1 MAKIEWVRRIYED
14 GWHNAFTDFQFFKG
28 RYYICFRNGLS
39 HVSSEGKA
47 VVIASDDLVDWHRAG
62 VPVNTTG
69 DDRDPHLVATEDR
82 LFVYAGNVTRP
93 DPVQHGDEGPRL
105 IRSVCSFSEDGA
117 SWTEPQQVYR
127 DGYWLWGVGRA
138 DDRADDLLYGLAYG
152 NEPSEWNLKPTE
164 LHLLQST
171 DGLVWELVSVVTRN
185 GSEATFRITDAGTMR
200 VAIRGGDENRFT
212 IAVAKPP
219 YTDWR
224 LQNLGESIPAPRL
237 VVAGGREY
245 VIGRQHVRE
254 PGGPSG
260 QGGPSGSGGP
270 GDKNAA
276 GDTDAAGGSGRP
288 DDAADPGRIVERRTS
303 IWRVEEDGVVHVL
316 DLPSGGDTSYVGAVQ
331 HEDGALLLSYYSQ
344 HEVETGEKHFLYPA
358 NIYLAKVR
366 L

>member
-14 GWHNAFTDFQFFKG
+14 GWHNAFTDFRFFKG

-39 HVSSEGKA
+39 HVSPEGKA
-47 VVIASDDLVDWHRAG
+47 VVISSDDLVDWRRTG

-69 DDRDPHLVATEDR
+69 DDRDPHMVATDDR
-82 LFVYAGNVTRP
+82 LFMYVGSVTRP
-93 DPVQHGDEGPRL
+93 DTELTGNDVVRV
-105 IRSVCSFSEDGA
+105 IRSLCVCSEDGA
-117 SWTEPQQVYR
+117 TWTEPRQVYR
-127 DGYWLWGVGRA
+127 DGYWLWGIGRGY
-138 DDRADDLLYGLAYG
+138 DRFYGLAYG
-152 NEPSEWNLKPTE
+152 NEPGEWDQKPTE
-164 LHLLQST
+164 LHLLQSA
-171 DGLVWELVSVVTRN
+171 DGLDWERVSVVTRN

-200 VAIRGGDENRFT
+200 IAIRGGDDNRF
-212 IAVAKPP
+212 ILASSAPP

-224 LQNLGESIPAPRL
+224 LQDMGYVIPAPRL

-254 PGGPSG
+254 PSEP
-260 QGGPSGSGGP
+260 GGP
-270 GDKNAA
+270 G
-276 GDTDAAGGSGRP
+276 GPGGSRGSG
-288 DDAADPGRIVERRTS
+288 DANEPGRIVERRTS
-303 IWRVEEDGVVHVL
+303 IWRVEEGGVVHVL
-316 DLPSGGDTSYVGAVQ
+316 DLPSGGDTSYVGAVH

>member
-39 HVSSEGKA
+39 HVSPEGKA
-47 VVIASDDLVDWHRAG
+47 VVIASDDLIDWRRAG
-62 VPVNTTG
+62 VPVNTMG
-69 DDRDPHLVATEDR
+69 DDRDPHMVATEDR

-105 IRSVCSFSEDGA
+105 IRSVCSFSEDGTT
-117 SWTEPQQVYR
+117 WTEPRQVYR
-127 DGYWLWGVGRA
+127 DGYWLWGVGRGN
-138 DDRADDLLYGLAYG
+138 DRLYGLAYG

-171 DGLVWELVSVVTRN
+171 DGLEWEQVSVVTKN
-185 GSEATFRITDAGTMR
+185 GSEATFRITDAGAMR

-219 YTDWR
+219 FTDWR
-224 LQNLGESIPAPRL
+224 LQDLGESIPAPRL

-245 VIGRQHVRE
+245 VIGRQHLRE
-254 PGGPSG
+254 RGGL
-260 QGGPSGSGGP
+260 
-270 GDKNAA
+270 
-276 GDTDAAGGSGRP
+276 GGSGDAGGP
-288 DDAADPGRIVERRTS
+288 DGPGRIVERRTS
-303 IWRVEEDGVVHVL
+303 IWQVAEDGVVHVL

-331 HEDGALLLSYYSQ
+331 QEDGALLLSYYSQ
-344 HEVETGEKHFLYPA
+344 HEVKTGEKHFLYPA

>member
-14 GWHNAFTDFQFFKG
+14 GWHNAFTDFQYFKG

-39 HVSSEGKA
+39 HVSPEGKA
-47 VVIASDDLVDWHRAG
+47 VIIASDDLVDWQRTG

-69 DDRDPHLVATEDR
+69 DDRDPHMVATEDR

-117 SWTEPQQVYR
+117 TWTEPRQVYR
-127 DGYWLWGVGRA
+127 DGYWLWGIGRG
-138 DDRADDLLYGLAYG
+138 DDRFYGLAYG
-152 NEPSEWNLKPTE
+152 NEPAVWERKPTE
-164 LHLLQST
+164 LHLLQSA
-171 DGLVWELVSVVTRN
+171 DGLDWERVSVVTRN

-200 VAIRGGDENRFT
+200 IAIRGGDDNRFT
-212 IAVAKPP
+212 LASSEPP

-224 LQNLGESIPAPRL
+224 LQDMGYVIPAPRL
-237 VVAGGREY
+237 VVAGGQEY

-254 PGGPSG
+254 PGGR
-260 QGGPSGSGGP
+260 GGP
-270 GDKNAA
+270 GD
-276 GDTDAAGGSGRP
+276 
-288 DDAADPGRIVERRTS
+288 DDDPGRIVERRTS

>member
-1 MAKIEWVRRIYED
+1 MAKIEWVRRVYED

-39 HVSSEGKA
+39 HVSPDGKA
-47 VVIASDDLVDWHRAG
+47 VVISSNDLVDWRRTG

-69 DDRDPHLVATEDR
+69 DDRDPHMVATEDR

-105 IRSVCSFSEDGA
+105 IRSVCSFSEDGET
-117 SWTEPQQVYR
+117 WTEPRQVYR
-127 DGYWLWGVGRA
+127 DGYWLWGIGRGNN
-138 DDRADDLLYGLAYG
+138 RFYGLAYG
-152 NEPSEWNLKPTE
+152 NEPAEWDRKPTE
-164 LHLLQST
+164 LHLLQSA
-171 DGLVWELVSVVTRN
+171 DGLEWERVSVVTRN
-185 GSEATFRITDAGTMR
+185 GSEATFRITDADTMR
-200 VAIRGGDENRFT
+200 IAIRGGDDNRFT
-212 IAVAKPP
+212 LASSEPP

-224 LQNLGESIPAPRL
+224 LQDMGYVIPAPLL

-254 PGGPSG
+254 PSGPGKPSQ
-260 QGGPSGSGGP
+260 QGGADGP
-270 GDKNAA
+270 GDA
-276 GDTDAAGGSGRP
+276 
-288 DDAADPGRIVERRTS
+288 DDLGPIVERRTS

-316 DLPSGGDTSYVGAVQ
+316 DLPSGGDTSYAGAVH

-344 HEVETGEKHFLYPA
+344 HEVETGEQHFLYPS

>member
-39 HVSSEGKA
+39 HVSLDGKA
-47 VVIASDDLVDWHRAG
+47 VVISSDELVDWKRTG

-69 DDRDPHLVATEDR
+69 DDRDPHMVATEDR

-105 IRSVCSFSEDGA
+105 IRSVCSFSEDGTA
-117 SWTEPQQVYR
+117 WTEPRQVYR
-127 DGYWLWGVGRA
+127 DGYWLWGVGRGN
-138 DDRADDLLYGLAYG
+138 DRLYGLAYG
-152 NEPSEWNLKPTE
+152 NEPAEWDRKPTE

-171 DGLVWELVSVVTRN
+171 DGLEWERVSVVTTN
-185 GSEATFRITDAGTMR
+185 GSEATFRITDAGAMR

-212 IAVAKPP
+212 MAFAEPP
-219 YTDWR
+219 YTDWQ
-224 LQNLGESIPAPRL
+224 LQDLGESIPAPRL

-245 VIGRQHVRE
+245 VIGRQHLRE
-254 PGGPSG
+254 PDGPDGLGGRGEAGWPD
-260 QGGPSGSGGP
+260 GSDGP
-270 GDKNAA
+270 GDAN
-276 GDTDAAGGSGRP
+276 
-288 DDAADPGRIVERRTS
+288 DPGRIVERRTS

-316 DLPSGGDTSYVGAVQ
+316 NLPSGGDTSYVGAVQ
-331 HEDGALLLSYYSQ
+331 HEDGVLLLSYYSQ

>member
-39 HVSSEGKA
+39 HVSPEGKA
-47 VVIASDDLVDWHRAG
+47 VVIASDDLIDWRRAG

-69 DDRDPHLVATEDR
+69 DDRDPHMVATEDR
-82 LFVYAGNVTRP
+82 LFVYAGNVTRT

-105 IRSVCSFSEDGA
+105 IRSVCSFSEDGTT
-117 SWTEPQQVYR
+117 WTEPRQVYR
-127 DGYWLWGVGRA
+127 DGYWLWGVGRGN
-138 DDRADDLLYGLAYG
+138 DRLYGLAYG

-171 DGLVWELVSVVTRN
+171 DGLEWERVSVVTRN
-185 GSEATFRITDAGTMR
+185 GSEATFRITDAGTIR

-212 IAVAKPP
+212 MAVGKPP

-224 LQNLGESIPAPRL
+224 LQDLGESIPAPRL

-245 VIGRQHVRE
+245 VIGRQHLRE
-254 PGGPSG
+254 PGSSG
-260 QGGPSGSGGP
+260 GQDRPGGSGGTGGTSGP
-270 GDKNAA
+270 GD
-276 GDTDAAGGSGRP
+276 
-288 DDAADPGRIVERRTS
+288 ADPGRIVERRTS

-358 NIYLAKVR
+358 NIYLARVR

>member
-1 MAKIEWVRRIYED
+1 MAEIEWVRRIYED

-39 HVSSEGKA
+39 HVSPEGKA
-47 VVIASDDLVDWHRAG
+47 VVIASDDLVDWKRTG

-69 DDRDPHLVATEDR
+69 DDRDPHMVATDDR

-105 IRSVCSFSEDGA
+105 IRSVCSFSADGVT
-117 SWTEPQQVYR
+117 WTEPRQVYR
-127 DGYWLWGVGRA
+127 DGYWLWGVGRRN
-138 DDRADDLLYGLAYG
+138 DRFYGLAYG
-152 NEPSEWNLKPTE
+152 NKPAEWDRKPTE

-171 DGLVWELVSVVTRN
+171 DGLDWERVSVVTRN
-185 GSEATFRITDAGTMR
+185 GSEATFHITDAGTMR
-200 VAIRGGDENRFT
+200 IAIRGGDDHRFT
-212 IAVAKPP
+212 LASSEPP

-224 LQNLGESIPAPRL
+224 LQDMGYVIPAPRL

-254 PGGPSG
+254 PSGPGGP
-260 QGGPSGSGGP
+260 GGP
-270 GDKNAA
+270 GD
-276 GDTDAAGGSGRP
+276 
-288 DDAADPGRIVERRTS
+288 ADEPGRIVERRTS
-303 IWRVEEDGVVHVL
+303 VWRVEADGVVHVL
-316 DLPSGGDTSYVGAVQ
+316 DLPSGGDTSYVGVVQ
-331 HEDGALLLSYYSQ
+331 QEDDALLLSYYSQ

-358 NIYLAKVR
+358 NIYLARVR

>member
-14 GWHNAFTDFQFFKG
+14 GWHNAFTDFRFFKG

-39 HVSSEGKA
+39 HVSPEGKA
-47 VVIASDDLVDWHRAG
+47 VVIASNDLVDWRRTG

-69 DDRDPHLVATEDR
+69 DDRDPHMVATEDR
-82 LFVYAGNVTRP
+82 LIMYVGSVTRP
-93 DPVQHGDEGPRL
+93 DPDDMVRV
-105 IRSVCSFSEDGA
+105 IRSHCAYSEDGVT
-117 SWTEPQQVYR
+117 WTEPRQVYR
-127 DGYWLWGVGRA
+127 DGFWLWGVGRGI
-138 DDRADDLLYGLAYG
+138 DRFYGLAYG
-152 NEPSEWNLKPTE
+152 NEPGVWDQKPTE

-171 DGLVWELVSVVTRN
+171 DGLEWERVSVVTRN
-185 GSEATFRITDAGTMR
+185 GSEATFRITDAGAMR
-200 VAIRGGDENRFT
+200 IAIRGGDENRF
-212 IAVAKPP
+212 ILASAEPP

-224 LQNLGESIPAPRL
+224 LQDLGAVIPAPRL

-254 PGGPSG
+254 PDGPDQPGVPSG
-260 QGGPSGSGGP
+260 PGGP
-270 GDKNAA
+270 GGPGGPEVAA
-276 GDTDAAGGSGRP
+276 
-288 DDAADPGRIVERRTS
+288 PGRIVERRTS
-303 IWRVEEDGVVHVL
+303 IWRVEEDGVVHVI
-316 DLPSGGDTSYVGAVQ
+316 DLPSGGDTSYVGAVH

>member
-14 GWHNAFTDFQFFKG
+14 GWHNAFTDFQFFEG
-28 RYYICFRNGLS
+28 RYYVCFRNGLS
-39 HVSSEGKA
+39 HVSPEGKA
-47 VVIASDDLVDWHRAG
+47 VVIASDDLVDWRRAG

-69 DDRDPHLVATEDR
+69 DDRDPHLAATEDR

-117 SWTEPQQVYR
+117 TWTEPRQVYR
-127 DGYWLWGVGRA
+127 DGYWLWGVGRGN
-138 DDRADDLLYGLAYG
+138 DRFYGLAYG
-152 NEPSEWNLKPTE
+152 NEPADWNLKPTE
-164 LHLLQST
+164 LHLLQSA
-171 DGLVWELVSVVTRN
+171 DGLEWEFVSVVTNN
-185 GSEATFRITDAGTMR
+185 GSEATFRITDAGAMR
-200 VAIRGGDENRFT
+200 IAIRGGDDNRFT
-212 IAVAKPP
+212 MATAEPP
-219 YTDWR
+219 YTDWHIR
-224 LQNLGESIPAPRL
+224 DMGYVIPAPRL
-237 VVAGGREY
+237 VVAGGQEY

-254 PGGPSG
+254 SARSVSPGGT
-260 QGGPSGSGGP
+260 GGPGGP
-270 GDKNAA
+270 GDT
-276 GDTDAAGGSGRP
+276 GDAGGTG
-288 DDAADPGRIVERRTS
+288 DADGPGRIVERRTS

-316 DLPSGGDTSYVGAVQ
+316 DLPSGGDTSYVGAVH

>member
-39 HVSSEGKA
+39 HVSPEGKA

-69 DDRDPHLVATEDR
+69 DDRDPHLAATEDR
-82 LFVYAGNVTRP
+82 LFMYVGSVTRP
-93 DPVQHGDEGPRL
+93 APELTGNDVVRV
-105 IRSVCSFSEDGA
+105 IRSHCVYSEDGE
-117 SWTEPQQVYR
+117 SWSEPVPVYR
-127 DGYWLWGVGRA
+127 EGYWLWGVGRGS
-138 DDRADDLLYGLAYG
+138 DRIYGLAYG
-152 NEPSEWNLKPTE
+152 NEPADWNRKPPE

-171 DGLVWELVSVVTRN
+171 DGLEWAFVSVVTKN

-200 VAIRGGDENRFT
+200 IAIRGSDENRFT
-212 IAVAKPP
+212 LASAEPP

-224 LQNLGESIPAPRL
+224 LQDLGESIPAPRL
-237 VVAGGREY
+237 VVDGGREY

-254 PGGPSG
+254 PVGRGGP
-260 QGGPSGSGGP
+260 GGP
-270 GDKNAA
+270 GDA
-276 GDTDAAGGSGRP
+276 D
-288 DDAADPGRIVERRTS
+288 DPGRIVERRTS

-316 DLPSGGDTSYVGAVQ
+316 DLPSGGDTSYAGAVQ

>member
-14 GWHNAFTDFQFFKG
+14 GWHNAFTDFQFFKS
-28 RYYICFRNGLS
+28 RYYICFRNGFS
-39 HVSSEGKA
+39 HVSPEGKA
-47 VVIASDDLVDWHRAG
+47 VVISSDDLAGWRRTG

-69 DDRDPHLVATEDR
+69 DDRDPHMVATEDR

-93 DPVQHGDEGPRL
+93 DPVQHGDEVSRL
-105 IRSVCSFSEDGA
+105 VRSVCSFSEDGQA
-117 SWTEPQQVYR
+117 WTEPRQVYR
-127 DGYWLWGVGRA
+127 DGYWLWGVGRGN
-138 DDRADDLLYGLAYG
+138 DRFYGLAYG
-152 NEPSEWNLKPTE
+152 YETAGRDRKPTE

-171 DGLVWELVSVVTRN
+171 DGLDWERVSVVTRN

-200 VAIRGGDENRFT
+200 IAIRGGDDNRFT
-212 IAVAKPP
+212 LASAEPP

-224 LQNLGESIPAPRL
+224 LQDMGQVIPAPRL
-237 VVAGGREY
+237 VETGGREY
-245 VIGRQHVRE
+245 VIGRRHVRA
-254 PGGPSG
+254 P
-260 QGGPSGSGGP
+260 GGP
-270 GDKNAA
+270 GDAN
-276 GDTDAAGGSGRP
+276 DS
-288 DDAADPGRIVERRTS
+288 GRIVERRTS

-344 HEVETGEKHFLYPA
+344 HEVETGEKHFLFPA

>member
-39 HVSSEGKA
+39 HVSPEGKA
-47 VVIASDDLVDWHRAG
+47 VVIVSDDLVEWKRTG

-69 DDRDPHLVATEDR
+69 DDRDPHMVATEGR
-82 LFVYAGNVTRP
+82 LFLYAGNVTRP

-105 IRSVCSFSEDGA
+105 IRTVCSFSEDGEA
-117 SWTEPQQVYR
+117 WTEPRQVYR
-127 DGYWLWGVGRA
+127 DGYWLWGIGRGN
-138 DDRADDLLYGLAYG
+138 DRFYGLAYG
-152 NEPSEWNLKPTE
+152 NEPAEWNRKPTE
-164 LHLLQST
+164 LHLLQSA
-171 DGLVWELVSVVTRN
+171 DGLDWERVSVVTRN

-200 VAIRGGDENRFT
+200 IAIRGGDDNRFT
-212 IAVAKPP
+212 LASADPP

-224 LQNLGESIPAPRL
+224 LQDMGYVIPAPRL

-254 PGGPSG
+254 PGGPGKPSG
-260 QGGPSGSGGP
+260 QGGPGVR
-270 GDKNAA
+270 GD
-276 GDTDAAGGSGRP
+276 
-288 DDAADPGRIVERRTS
+288 ADEPGRIVERRTS

-316 DLPSGGDTSYVGAVQ
+316 DLPSGGDTSYAGAV
-331 HEDGALLLSYYSQ
+331 HHDDGALLLSYYSQ
-344 HEVETGEKHFLYPA
+344 HEVETGEQHFLYPA